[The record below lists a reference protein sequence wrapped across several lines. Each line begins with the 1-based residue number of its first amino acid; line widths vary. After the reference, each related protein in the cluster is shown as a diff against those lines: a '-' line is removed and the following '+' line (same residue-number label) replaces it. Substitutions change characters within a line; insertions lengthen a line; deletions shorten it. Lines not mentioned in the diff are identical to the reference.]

1 MLSVICPNCGKE
13 APETASFCTGCGTRL
28 NAAPQQ
34 PAAETSV
41 PPVAETSV
49 PPVAETPAQ
58 PVAPTP
64 PPTPAPMPTPVPP
77 TPRRRTPIWWR
88 ILRCLFSIPLTAVLA
103 ALLIAVIAMFG
114 VRTIISANTIEQM
127 IKDIDIADMVAEGIS
142 EGETE
147 SLAEAL
153 YDDYYE
159 AAVNGNADVIL
170 SEEELE
176 EFFEES
182 TIDDFVAEKGGEYIS
197 ALISGDTSVKIT
209 KKELLDLVK
218 DNEHIIEEITGETLS
233 DKDYEMIENF
243 IEEENLTEQLDMK
256 NMGMDEE
263 FSEGLEMFRSLYT
276 VGFWLLIGV
285 TLFILLLLAL
295 FNLHGHFLTSL
306 YSGIALL
313 FAGGIGLLTLALRS
327 FVLSAARLE
336 TEEAAM
342 KIIEPLIDTVC
353 RSFWIPGLVAAILG
367 VGCIVL
373 FACMRIRAK
382 KRRA

>member
-34 PAAETSV
+34 PVAEV
-41 PPVAETSV
+41 PAQPVAEM
-49 PPVAETPAQ
+49 PAQ
-58 PVAPTP
+58 PVAPMPVSTP
-64 PPTPAPMPTPVPP
+64 PAAPAPTPTPVPS
-77 TPRRRTPIWWR
+77 TPRRRTPIWWS

-103 ALLIAVIAMFG
+103 ALLVAVILLFG
-114 VRTIISANTIEQM
+114 IRTATSANTIEHM
-127 IKDIDIADMVAEGIS
+127 IKDIDITDAVASGLS
-142 EGETE
+142 EGGTE

-159 AAVNGNADVIL
+159 AAMNSNADVIL

-182 TIDDFVAEKGGEYIS
+182 TIDDFIAEKGGEYIS
-197 ALISGDTSVKIT
+197 ALLTGDNSAKIT
-209 KKELLDLVK
+209 KEELLDLVK
-218 DNEHIIEEITGETLS
+218 DNEHIIEEITGGETLS

-256 NMGMDEE
+256 NMGLDED
-263 FSEGLEMFRSLYT
+263 FSEDLETIRSAYT
-276 VGFWLLIGV
+276 IGFWLVIGAA
-285 TLFILLLLAL
+285 LFILLLLAL
-295 FNLHGHFLTSL
+295 FNLRGHFLTSL

-313 FAGGIGLLTLALRS
+313 FAGGIGMLTLALRS
-327 FVLSAARLE
+327 FVLSAARSE
-336 TEEAAM
+336 TDGVAM
-342 KIIEPLIDTVC
+342 KIIEPVIETVC
-353 RSFWIPGLVAAILG
+353 RSFWIPGLVAAVLG

-382 KRRA
+382 KHRV